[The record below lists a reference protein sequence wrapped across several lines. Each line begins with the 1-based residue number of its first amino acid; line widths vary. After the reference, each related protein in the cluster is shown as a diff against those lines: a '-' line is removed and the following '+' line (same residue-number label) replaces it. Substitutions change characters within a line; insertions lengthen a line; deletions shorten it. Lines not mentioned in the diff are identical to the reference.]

1 MCKEIHSVGISR
13 TPRWNARNGGHE
25 LANHPLRAAL
35 ISNYL
40 IKICLRRGAPHAPF
54 DVFFDFLSSPPP
66 REAKK
71 RRGRRRG
78 EDFQRGVE
86 GRSDSPTWALPFETK
101 RTKTRAN
108 SSICA
113 EFVIYHCSNYNHRP
127 LSNSRL
133 SNASNLHPPVHRS
146 FDTNASRYPD
156 FYQTAIDAN

>member
-40 IKICLRRGAPHAPF
+40 IKICLRRGAPYAPF
-54 DVFFDFLSSPPP
+54 DVFFYFLSSPVAPFPP

-71 RRGRRRG
+71 RCGRRRG
-78 EDFQRGVE
+78 EDFKGVE
-86 GRSDSPTWALPFETK
+86 GRSDVGTCHSKQNVRKPAPV
-101 RTKTRAN
+101 RVR
-108 SSICA
+108 A

-127 LSNSRL
+127 L
-133 SNASNLHPPVHRS
+133 
-146 FDTNASRYPD
+146 
-156 FYQTAIDAN
+156 